1 METEYPKD
9 VWGRWNTRTFPKFC
23 QATTSSSS
31 LPTKTTKKWRKSATL
46 LNIKLVNEVLKNIL
60 LFRIYQT
67 ETWQQGSTNVWP
79 PDWLLHL
86 IVSKTEKYIL
96 WKELPLLQKQLL
108 VCLATQATVNASFW
122 HTGLCTSSLTTSE
135 SRWRLLPWS
144 SKLSVGLALGT
155 WEASIPSAGMTFSDS
170 SVPLEQWSCQPR
182 EEAQQ
187 CRRTNF
193 IEAKPW
199 WECYH
204 SEEREITKS
213 HQLKSSDLPQVS
225 FFPTKL
231 NPAK

>member
-1 METEYPKD
+1 MKYWKIY
-9 VWGRWNTRTFPKFC
+9 F
-23 QATTSSSS
+23 S
-31 LPTKTTKKWRKSATL
+31 
-46 LNIKLVNEVLKNIL
+46 
-60 LFRIYQT
+60 RIYQT

-86 IVSKTEKYIL
+86 IVSKTEKYIM

-108 VCLATQATVNASFW
+108 VCLATQATVNASFC
-122 HTGLCTSSLTTSE
+122 HTGSLTISE

-155 WEASIPSAGMTFSDS
+155 WETSIPSAVMTFSDS

-193 IEAKPW
+193 TGAKSG
-199 WECYH
+199 WEFH
-204 SEEREITKS
+204 SQEREITKS
-213 HQLKSSDLPQVS
+213 HQLKSSTLPHIS
-225 FFPTKL
+225 FFPSNWTL
-231 NPAK
+231 QNGWMD